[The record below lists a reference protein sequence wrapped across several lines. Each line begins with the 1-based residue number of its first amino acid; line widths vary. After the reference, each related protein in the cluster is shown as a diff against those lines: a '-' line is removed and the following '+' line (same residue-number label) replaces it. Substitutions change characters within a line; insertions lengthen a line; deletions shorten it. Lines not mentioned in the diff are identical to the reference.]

1 MLTCLLHFRSP
12 VSQNFFA
19 SLVVSELNPELM
31 EELKTL
37 RNEYARLKEFESKRE
52 VDSVQR
58 LEESCDDAKRL
69 SERYKEQFLQTKS
82 DLEDTKQLLCESEAR
97 EAKLKAEVDDLTK
110 CNKELVEEMKDE
122 RLKSHKAALDAERS
136 FQNEKKSLIDKGR
149 QDLLDMEERLAQKLE
164 AERRQHKEKMDRAE
178 AQRIEI
184 ENNLSEQLTALRE
197 QSSKTL
203 RLTKEM
209 GQKNLDELEQSKQ
222 AEVER
227 VMKEKADEIE
237 ALMTKG
243 KSIVRESRQKAK
255 DLQRKIT
262 EEYEVNIKSLKEE
275 LDQVKFIQQEYE
287 KVATAKI
294 AKRDQQI
301 IALESR
307 YLESTRAITELEDK
321 AKKAERSSKELVGE
335 NDRLRRQLGSRYGSD
350 DGSQNQMEEL
360 TSMCKLLKDENRRL
374 KELNPTMHLSTRSD
388 ILEFSSSRDGTTQAM
403 TSFNKSTYTQFRE
416 EYEERIDALE
426 GEKQELVMKSCAAAT
441 ETRKAEQRAWELE
454 EELTKV
460 KGELT
465 SAKLALQRTER
476 RSDFS
481 AGLSSSSKN
490 RHEKENTPNISHRGL
505 PPSSGAMKHDFTP
518 KCIEP
523 NSQKKAA
530 APPLLMDPL
539 NPWDESSSSS
549 GANPECK
556 QS

>member
-1 MLTCLLHFRSP
+1 
-12 VSQNFFA
+12 
-19 SLVVSELNPELM
+19 M

-97 EAKLKAEVDDLTK
+97 EAKLRAEVDELTK
-110 CNKELVEEMKDE
+110 CNKDLVEEMKDE
-122 RLKSHKAALDAERS
+122 RLKAHKAALDAERN
-136 FQNEKKSLIDKGR
+136 FQNEKKSLIDKGH
-149 QDLLDMEERLAQKLE
+149 QDLLDMEERLTQKIE
-164 AERRQHKEKMDRAE
+164 AERKQHKEKMDRAE

-209 GQKNLDELEQSKQ
+209 GQKSLDELEQSKQ
-222 AEVER
+222 AEIER
-227 VMKEKADEIE
+227 VLKEKSDEIE

-243 KSIVRESRQKAK
+243 KAIVRESRQKAK

-262 EEYEVNIKSLKEE
+262 EEYEVNVRSLEEE
-275 LDQVKFIQQEYE
+275 LEQVKGIQLNYE
-287 KVATAKI
+287 KAATAKI
-294 AKRDQQI
+294 VKRDQQI
-301 IALESR
+301 NVLEAR
-307 YLESTRAITELEDK
+307 YVESTRAITDLEDK
-321 AKKAERSSKELVGE
+321 VKKAERSSKELVGE

-350 DGSQNQMEEL
+350 DGSQNQIDEL
-360 TSMCKLLKDENRRL
+360 TSICKALKDENRRL
-374 KELNPTMHLSTRSD
+374 KELNPGNHLSTRLD
-388 ILEFSSSRDGTTQAM
+388 MPQFSSSSDDNTHAM
-403 TSFNKSTYTQFRE
+403 TAFNKSTFTQFRE
-416 EYEERIDALE
+416 EYEEKIQALE
-426 GEKQELVMKSCAAAT
+426 EEKQELVMKSCAAAT

-460 KGELT
+460 QSELT
-465 SAKLALQRTER
+465 TTKLALQRNER

-481 AGLSSSSKN
+481 AGLSSTSKN
-490 RHEKENTPNISHRGL
+490 LQQRSDRREKENTPNIHQRDL
-505 PPSSGAMKHDFTP
+505 PPSSGVKKQDFTP

-523 NSQKKAA
+523 TSQKKVA
-530 APPLLMDPL
+530 APLLID
-539 NPWDESSSSS
+539 NPWNESSSSAD
-549 GANPECK
+549 GANPEQCI

>member
-1 MLTCLLHFRSP
+1 
-12 VSQNFFA
+12 
-19 SLVVSELNPELM
+19 M

-97 EAKLKAEVDDLTK
+97 EVKLRVEVDELTK

-122 RLKSHKAALDAERS
+122 RLKAHKAALDAERN
-136 FQNEKKSLIDKGR
+136 FQNEKKSIIDKGR
-149 QDLLDMEERLAQKLE
+149 QDLLDMEERLTQKIE
-164 AERRQHKEKMDRAE
+164 AERKQHKEKMDRAE

-209 GQKNLDELEQSKQ
+209 GQKSLDELEQSKQ
-222 AEVER
+222 AEIER
-227 VMKEKADEIE
+227 ILKDKADEIE
-237 ALMTKG
+237 GLITKG
-243 KSIVRESRQKAK
+243 KAIVRESRQKAK

-262 EEYEVNIKSLKEE
+262 EEYEVNVKSLEEE
-275 LDQVKFIQQEYE
+275 LEQVKGIQLEYE
-287 KVATAKI
+287 KAATAKI
-294 AKRDQQI
+294 TKRDQQI
-301 IALESR
+301 NVLKAR
-307 YLESTRAITELEDK
+307 YVESTRVITDLEDK

-350 DGSQNQMEEL
+350 DGSQSQIDEL
-360 TSMCKLLKDENRRL
+360 TSMCKALKDENRRL
-374 KELNPTMHLSTRSD
+374 KELNPCNHLSRLD
-388 ILEFSSSRDGTTQAM
+388 MPQFSSSSDDTTHAM
-403 TSFNKSTYTQFRE
+403 TSFNKSTFTQFRE
-416 EYEERIDALE
+416 EYEEKIATLE
-426 GEKQELVMKSCAAAT
+426 DEKQELVMKSCAAAT

-454 EELTKV
+454 AELTKV
-460 KGELT
+460 QGELT
-465 SAKLALQRTER
+465 TAKLALQRNER

-490 RHEKENTPNISHRGL
+490 LQQRSDRREKENTPNIHQRGL
-505 PPSSGAMKHDFTP
+505 PPSSGVKKQDFTP

-523 NSQKKAA
+523 NSQKKVA
-530 APPLLMDPL
+530 APLLIE
-539 NPWDESSSSS
+539 NPWNETSDSS